1 MHGLMNRAIQSFLQD
16 TYGEEAWVAVAGQAG
31 IGTEGFEA
39 MMVYPDAVTESLLA
53 AACGHLAK
61 PRDALLEDIGI
72 WLVSVERLRRLMRF
86 GGLDYH
92 DFIDTLEEL
101 PDRAQLAV
109 PDIGLPA
116 IRVVPHSQG
125 RFTLS
130 LQGGQQG
137 LGHVFAG
144 VLRAM
149 ADDYGALAL
158 IDHVGETDGGETI
171 EVELLD
177 ARYTQGR
184 AFSLAMPVAAGA
196 S

>member
-1 MHGLMNRAIQSFLQD
+1 MHGLMNRAIQCFLRD
-16 TYGEEAWVAVAGQAG
+16 TYGADTWAAVAGQAG
-31 IGTEGFEA
+31 IGAEGFEA
-39 MMVYPDAVTESLLA
+39 MMVYPEEVTESLLA
-53 AACGHLAK
+53 AACRHLGK
-61 PRDALLEDIGI
+61 PRDAILEDIGI

-86 GGLDYH
+86 GGVDYH

-101 PDRAQLAV
+101 PGRAQLAV
-109 PDIGLPA
+109 PDIGLPVL
-116 IRVVPHSQG
+116 RVVAHAQG
-125 RFTLS
+125 RFTLTC
-130 LQGGQQG
+130 QGPEGF
-137 LGHVFAG
+137 GHVFAG

-158 IDHVGETDGGETI
+158 IDHAGADGAAETI

-196 S
+196 A

>member
-1 MHGLMNRAIQSFLQD
+1 MHGLMNRAIQCFLRD
-16 TYGEEAWVAVAGQAG
+16 TYGAEAWATVAGQAG
-31 IGTEGFEA
+31 IGPEGFEA
-39 MMVYPDAVTESLLA
+39 MMVYPDSVTESLLSV
-53 AACGHLAK
+53 ACVHLSK

-86 GGLDYH
+86 GGVDYH

-101 PDRAQLAV
+101 PGRAQLAV

-125 RFTLS
+125 RFTL
-130 LQGGQQG
+130 LVQGGKDG
-137 LGHVFAG
+137 FGHVFAG

-158 IDHVGETDGGETI
+158 IDHGGTTPAGEAI

-184 AFSLAMPVAAGA
+184 AFSLAMPVSAGVQ
-196 S
+196 